1 MKLEDQ
7 VVSLELS
14 KKLKTL
20 GVKQESLFSWIYDPD
35 TGVPTLIDRWSKD
48 GMFFI
53 ASAFTVAELGKMLPD
68 YTQKLGN
75 LEIGKCDT
83 DHMTMEVKEKRWWN
97 VSYWT
102 WGNKNTKSGDIY
114 LEKVS
119 KHLQQANTEANARA
133 KMLIYLLENDLLK

>member
-133 KMLIYLLENDLLK
+133 KMLIYLLENDLFN